1 MSPANSFGFMDGG
14 FDAVYTYVL
23 GLQVQARAQD
33 AIRRDFDGELP
44 VGCAL
49 IVATERSEL
58 PWCVIAPTMRVPEPG
73 NALPALLCLG
83 LAARTVRPPNAPRL
97 GRFRERSPDS
107 ALRRT

>member
-1 MSPANSFGFMDGG
+1 MDGG

-23 GLQVQARAQD
+23 GLQVQARAQE

-73 NALPALLCLG
+73 ECVAGVALLGPRRPNGAPAKC
-83 LAARTVRPPNAPRL
+83 AAPGTI
-97 GRFRERSPDS
+97 S
-107 ALRRT
+107 